1 MLNNMA
7 LHYTISLDYLQ
18 RQVWPGEVICM
29 QFRRLSNQQSTTLF
43 GIIRKGN
50 KRMKIIVLIEGSS
63 VGGFQSEGGI
73 WNLFE
78 NRVLRKIFWPKRDW
92 RQLHN
97 EELYDV

>member
-1 MLNNMA
+1 
-7 LHYTISLDYLQ
+7 
-18 RQVWPGEVICM
+18 
-29 QFRRLSNQQSTTLF
+29 
-43 GIIRKGN
+43 
-50 KRMKIIVLIEGSS
+50 MKIIVLIEGSS